1 MTYYTK
7 PGSVTV
13 WATTPHGEMEVAR
26 VGPATR
32 PMTLRRAD
40 ARLFAAAPDL
50 LAALRI
56 GLHHTQ
62 RAAGWTKDAHRRAI
76 DAGMHGTAAT
86 HDQAW
91 QDTLAAIE
99 VIEAAI
105 NKAEGQQ

>member
-50 LAALRI
+50 IRALQDMLGLFDQGTNVAGTAERFAQYEAA
-56 GLHHTQ
+56 TNAA
-62 RAAGWTKDAHRRAI
+62 RAAI
-76 DAGMHGTAAT
+76 
-86 HDQAW
+86 
-91 QDTLAAIE
+91 I
-99 VIEAAI
+99 
-105 NKAEGQQ
+105 KALEGQQ